1 MPALG
6 KLLSVMRTPH
16 ALFRLLTK
24 PFRSRDPLKE
34 AHDAGAELEMDE
46 ARARRAARRSAP
58 GFDSMKAALAFAVLA
73 AILAS
78 GCGSDDSASQP
89 TTTSDGMATL
99 SSEDVEKAFRADAA
113 SGGVVSHDD
122 TPPKSVDCVK
132 GEGDQVWRCEVS
144 PAGGGDAGRV
154 CIITVDPATRTVT
167 ERTCGRIDN

>member
-1 MPALG
+1 MESTVHP
-6 KLLSVMRTPH
+6 
-16 ALFRLLTK
+16 
-24 PFRSRDPLKE
+24 
-34 AHDAGAELEMDE
+34 
-46 ARARRAARRSAP
+46 
-58 GFDSMKAALAFAVLA
+58 MKVALAFAVLA

-89 TTTSDGMATL
+89 TTTSGGTATL

-122 TPPKSVDCVK
+122 PPPKSVDCVK
-132 GEGDQVWRCEVS
+132 GDGDQVWRCEVS
-144 PAGGGDAGRV
+144 TTGGGDPGRV